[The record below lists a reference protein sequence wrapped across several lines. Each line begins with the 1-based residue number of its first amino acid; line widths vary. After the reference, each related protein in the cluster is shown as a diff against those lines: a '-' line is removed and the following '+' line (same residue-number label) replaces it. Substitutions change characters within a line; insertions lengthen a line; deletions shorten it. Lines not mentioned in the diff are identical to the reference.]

1 MALLVTTRGLGKR
14 GGFLSTS
21 GLGNGIF
28 ESPGEGKAD
37 SYRFH
42 DKLSDQIDRED
53 EELLIICRGFIE
65 VICR

>member
-1 MALLVTTRGLGKR
+1 MALLTTRGLGKR

-21 GLGNGIF
+21 GLGRGIF
-28 ESPGEGKAD
+28 ETPGEGKAD

-42 DKLSDQIDRED
+42 DKLSVQIEQDD
-53 EELLIICRGFIE
+53 EELLVICRSFIE